1 MGQIG
6 VLVYAELVGSQTI
19 LKTTIL
25 LIQNGGVKIYHG
37 SIDGI
42 QQIIDDLV
50 NLDEDNILLLLCA
63 LPRSF
68 MNFKDIMIYA
78 KEGSVTLDELK
89 SFLRT
94 KELTKLK
101 YLKMKSSED
110 SLNV

>member
-1 MGQIG
+1 
-6 VLVYAELVGSQTI
+6 
-19 LKTTIL
+19 
-25 LIQNGGVKIYHG
+25 
-37 SIDGI
+37 
-42 QQIIDDLV
+42 
-50 NLDEDNILLLLCA
+50 
-63 LPRSF
+63 

-110 SLNV
+110 SLNVWKGII